1 MLPFIITTI
10 ILMAITAAVTFLETR
25 SLYIYRF
32 ADWYRENV
40 AKLSASTTEQN
51 MLTMGEAKNIENT
64 LSVKR
69 FKMRWGNL
77 AQTDPAII
85 PERVTDTLCGRS
97 GFLFVPALNEII
109 YTARWLGYDL
119 VLTQHDVPPPPPECR
134 HPNPSN
140 IRKELKECLAA
151 EKRVTRREYCFDSS
165 M

>member
-10 ILMAITAAVTFLETR
+10 ILMTLTAVITFLETR
-25 SLYIYRF
+25 SFYIYRF

-40 AKLSASTTEQN
+40 AKLSASTTEQD

-64 LSVKR
+64 LSVKH

-85 PERVTDTLCGRS
+85 PERVTNTLCGRS
-97 GFLFVPALNEII
+97 GFLLVPALNEII

-119 VLTQHDVPPPPPECR
+119 VLIEHDVPPPPEIQEPT
-134 HPNPSN
+134 PSN

-151 EKRVTRREYCFDSS
+151 EKRVTRKEYYFHSS